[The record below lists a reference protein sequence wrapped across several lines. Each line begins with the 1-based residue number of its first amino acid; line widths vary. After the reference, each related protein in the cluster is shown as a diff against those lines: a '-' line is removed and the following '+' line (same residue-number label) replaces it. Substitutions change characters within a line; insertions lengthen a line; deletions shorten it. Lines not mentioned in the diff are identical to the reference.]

1 MLRVRIVVTG
11 TVQGVGFRPF
21 VYRLAHEQGL
31 TGFVRNAEG
40 GVFVEV
46 QGRERQ
52 VEPFAERLARE
63 LPPPGKIESYV
74 VEKIPVVRTDRAF
87 TIEKSAVGGPRAV
100 ALAPDSYVC
109 PDCLKEMWDRAN
121 RRYLYPFITC
131 TRCGPRYTITRDLPY
146 DRVRTT
152 MASFAMC
159 PECYREYTDPLDR
172 RYHAQP
178 IACPVC
184 GPRAWLAL
192 PGQSSLPPADRTSGD
207 PAAGARQACHYLA
220 KGQIVA
226 IKGIG
231 GFLLAVDA
239 RDQAAV
245 ERLRAVKRRSRKPLA
260 VMVRDLEVARS
271 CVEIDPQTAELLC
284 SPAAPIVLSPAK
296 AGNGLAP
303 GLAPGLTDL
312 GIMLP
317 SSPLHHLLFRD
328 RFDALVMTS
337 GNAPN
342 EPIVTDNQYAME
354 NLQADAYLIHDRDI
368 CVGADD
374 SVVRTAA
381 GAPVMVRRTRGYAP
395 GALDA
400 SFLPRRSVVALGAE
414 LKVTIATLSGGRLI
428 VGRHIGDLDNPN
440 IERAFERELER
451 MLHFGGVAPDI
462 VALDLHPDLAT
473 TLIGERMAKQGAR
486 IKRVQH
492 HHAHLCGVLVEH
504 GVLPGT
510 VAVGIILDGFGY
522 GADGAIW
529 GGEVLV
535 GEYQSFQRVGHLRYV
550 PQPGGDKAARE
561 PGRMATSLLR
571 DAGLGAQNCPAYD
584 ERVAEICPVTAVSP
598 LTSSVGRL
606 FDGVAAILGLAPAA
620 QSYEAE
626 AAALL
631 ESAADS
637 SVQDAYPLPVVG
649 DQLDVRV
656 LIAALVDDRSP
667 VSVKAARFHNAVAE
681 GFARMALDTG
691 CKLAVLSGGCL
702 VNRLLL
708 ARLEQSLS
716 AAGVVVKRPIT
727 LPPGDGGLSAGQ
739 AAAAAVD

>member
-1 MLRVRIVVTG
+1 MLRVRIEVTG

-31 TGFVRNAEG
+31 TGLVRNAEH
-40 GVFVEV
+40 GVVVEV
-46 QGRERQ
+46 QGQYRL
-52 VEPFAERLARE
+52 VEPFAGRLARE
-63 LPPPGKIESYV
+63 LPLPGKVESFA
-74 VEKIPVVRTDRAF
+74 VEKIPVVNTDRAF
-87 TIEKSAVGGPRAV
+87 TIEPSAVGGERAV

-109 PDCLKEMWDRAN
+109 PDCLREMWDRSN

-131 TRCGPRYTITRDLPY
+131 TRCGPRYTIAEDLPY

-159 PECYREYTDPLDR
+159 PQCYREYTDPLDR

-178 IACPVC
+178 IACPAC
-184 GPRAWLAL
+184 GPCAWLAL
-192 PGQSSLPPADRTSGD
+192 PGHGVHPPADRMAGD
-207 PAAGARQACHYLA
+207 PTYGVRQACDCLA

-239 RDQAAV
+239 RNQAAV
-245 ERLRAVKRRSRKPLA
+245 ARLRVIKRRSRKPLA
-260 VMVRDLEVARS
+260 VMVRDIDVARA
-271 CVEIDPQTAELLC
+271 CVEIDPQAAALLC

-312 GIMLP
+312 GVMLP
-317 SSPLHHLLFRD
+317 SSPLHHLLFRE

-337 GNAPN
+337 GNPPN

-354 NLQADAYLIHDRDI
+354 TLGADAYLFHDRGI

-374 SVVRTAA
+374 SVVRTAK

-400 SFLPRRSVVALGAE
+400 SFLPRRSVVALGAA

-428 VGRHIGDLDNPN
+428 VGRHIGDLDNPK
-440 IERAFERELER
+440 IERAFEQELER
-451 MLHFGGVAPDI
+451 MLRFGGVEPDV

-473 TLIGERMAKQGAR
+473 TLIGERIAKKGAR

-504 GVLPGT
+504 GVAPGT
-510 VAVGIILDGFGY
+510 VAAGIILDGFGY

-535 GEYQSFQRVGHLRYV
+535 GQYQRFERVGHLRYV

-561 PGRMATSLLR
+561 PGRMATSFLQ
-571 DAGLGAQNCPAYD
+571 DAGMRPDSSPAYD
-584 ERVAEICPVTAVSP
+584 ERIAEICQVRAVCP
-598 LTSSVGRL
+598 LTSSAGRL
-606 FDGVAAILGLAPAA
+606 FDGVAAILGVAPAV

-631 ESAADS
+631 ESVADS

-649 DQLDVRV
+649 DQLDTRV
-656 LIAALVDDRSP
+656 LIAALIDDRSA
-667 VSVKAARFHNAVAE
+667 VSVKAARFHNAVAD

-691 CKLAVLSGGCL
+691 CKLAVLSGGSM

-708 ARLEQSLS
+708 GRLERNLE
-716 AAGVVVKRPIT
+716 AGGMTVRRPIS

>member
-1 MLRVRIVVTG
+1 MLRVRIDVTG

-31 TGFVRNAEG
+31 TGLVRNAEH
-40 GVFVEV
+40 GVVVEV
-46 QGRERQ
+46 QGQDRL
-52 VEPFAERLARE
+52 VEPFAGRLARE
-63 LPPPGKIESYV
+63 LPPPGKVESFA
-74 VEKIPVVRTDRAF
+74 VEKIPVVKGDHAF
-87 TIEKSAVGGPRAV
+87 AIEPSAVGGERAV

-109 PDCLKEMWDRAN
+109 PDCLKEMWERSN

-131 TRCGPRYTITRDLPY
+131 TRCGPRYTIAEDLPY

-152 MASFAMC
+152 MASFTMC
-159 PECYREYTDPLDR
+159 PQCYREYTDPLDR

-184 GPRAWLAL
+184 GPCAWLAF
-192 PGQSSLPPADRTSGD
+192 PGDGLQPPADRMAGD
-207 PAAGARQACHYLA
+207 PAAGVRQACDCLA

-226 IKGIG
+226 VKGIG
-231 GFLLAVDA
+231 GFLLAVNA

-245 ERLRAVKRRSRKPLA
+245 ERLRVKKRRLRKPLA
-260 VMVRDLEVARS
+260 VMVRDLAVART

-303 GLAPGLTDL
+303 SLAPGLTDL

-317 SSPLHHLLFRD
+317 SSPLHHLLFRE

-342 EPIVTDNQYAME
+342 EPIVTDNEYAIE
-354 NLQADAYLIHDRDI
+354 TLGADAYLIHDRDI
-368 CVGADD
+368 RVGADD
-374 SVVRTAA
+374 SVVRTAK

-400 SFLPRRSVVALGAE
+400 SFLPRRSVVALGAA

-428 VGRHIGDLDNPN
+428 VGRHIGDLDNPK
-440 IERAFERELER
+440 IERAFEQELER
-451 MLHFGGVAPDI
+451 MLRFGGVAPDV

-473 TLIGERMAKQGAR
+473 TLIGERIAKQGAR

-504 GVLPGT
+504 GVRPGT
-510 VAVGIILDGFGY
+510 VVAGVILDGFGY

-535 GEYQSFQRVGHLRYV
+535 GEYQGFERAGHLRYV
-550 PQPGGDKAARE
+550 PQPGGDQAARE
-561 PGRMATSLLR
+561 PGRMATSFLH
-571 DAGLGAQNCPAYD
+571 DAGMGADSSPAYD
-584 ERVAEICPVTAVSP
+584 ERIAEICNVRAFSP

-606 FDGVAAILGLAPAA
+606 FDGVAAMLGVAPAV

-631 ESAADS
+631 ESVADN

-649 DQLDVRV
+649 DQLDTRV
-656 LIAALVDDRSP
+656 LIAALIDDRSP
-667 VSVKAARFHNAVAE
+667 VSVKAARFHNAVAD
-681 GFARMALDTG
+681 GFARMALGTG
-691 CKLAVLSGGCL
+691 CKLAVLSGGCM

-708 ARLEQSLS
+708 GRLERSLEAS
-716 AAGVVVKRPIT
+716 GMTVKRPVS